1 MPTPLIHQSTICP
14 KCNAQ
19 KGFMCYVRNQ
29 HGVWYTTLCRERI
42 AEWAKSAGT
51 TSPDAGE
58 TRKADI

>member
-29 HGVWYTTLCRERI
+29 HGVWYTTLCKERI
-42 AEWAKSAGT
+42 VAWAKNL
-51 TSPDAGE
+51 
-58 TRKADI
+58 TRGKPQC